1 MKNVVLFFIK
11 KIFGSR
17 LISFLFATFS
27 SIFNF
32 SKILV
37 ILDNFI
43 TKFSVWI
50 IRLSLFLKQMIKKD
64 ISFLPFLLNT
74 LVSLYN
80 YMISKFRPKA
90 KEEVT
95 SKTKSSKVTAAKA
108 ASTSSNS
115 NSKLKLLFI
124 FAYRIFQ
131 LLLLL
136 SVGSVIM
143 EYHPD
148 TATQVRGDIINNFNS
163 LFYTL
168 QDYLINLLVLFGSL
182 QIYLKDLIF
191 YLMFI

>member
-1 MKNVVLFFIK
+1 
-11 KIFGSR
+11 
-17 LISFLFATFS
+17 
-27 SIFNF
+27 
-32 SKILV
+32 
-37 ILDNFI
+37 
-43 TKFSVWI
+43 
-50 IRLSLFLKQMIKKD
+50 
-64 ISFLPFLLNT
+64 
-74 LVSLYN
+74 
-80 YMISKFRPKA
+80 MISKFRPKA

-108 ASTSSNS
+108 ASTTSSNS

-182 QIYLKDLIF
+182 QIYLKDFLF
-191 YLMFI
+191 DVYLKYFEFISSFKVFSIYFEQK